1 MTAPMDS
8 PRPATTK
15 LHRKLKD
22 RMYRHAEKHGIT
34 GFEAAGVMFALAAE
48 VMASAL
54 VREGL
59 LQGGPD
65 FAEEGEDA
73 TDALAASDALADM
86 MPDLQTTIN
95 HLVGDTQWLSRRLD
109 KMTERCTDLTEA
121 NDQLEEALRG
131 MAELQRE
138 MREELSRAQKQ
149 VIACRDCAHGRIA
162 QLEHALQLMAELAQG
177 EIKKRQAQLAE
188 TVIYA
193 ANAQEQSTKEREV
206 LRESHQLADQATRID
221 DLLKRYYVTL
231 PTQEPQS

>member
-1 MTAPMDS
+1 MTDPMDS
-8 PRPATTK
+8 PRPATAK

-73 TDALAASDALADM
+73 TDATDALAASDALADM

-121 NDQLEEALRG
+121 NAQHLARVAGLEEALRA
-131 MAELQRE
+131 M
-138 MREELSRAQKQ
+138 
-149 VIACRDCAHGRIA
+149 
-162 QLEHALQLMAELAQG
+162 
-177 EIKKRQAQLAE
+177 
-188 TVIYA
+188 TVVTA
-193 ANAQEQSTKEREV
+193 ANAQEQLTKEREV
-206 LRESHQLADQATRID
+206 LRQSLHLAGQEARIT
-221 DLLKRYYVTL
+221 DLLQRCGLTL
-231 PTQEPQS
+231 PTQEPQP